1 MVNSSRASST
11 RSKNRYRS
19 KNSNANVDESLF
31 GNTRAETNKNSRMAT
46 PLSNTEVLHFSS
58 NKPISGSHDKTL
70 KNSRKHKETVRVITK
85 DLIRDVVVPSE
96 NHSNSIILNFSEYAK
111 IAQKANDKTLDEA
124 AIKKAQEQ
132 INTKKAEEAR
142 QRKAIMAEYDLKR
155 KENEEVSELEAET
168 RTIAAE
174 LIKRSQQKRLE
185 ENDEIKHLNE
195 LILEAK
201 CHAIRDAQI
210 AEKKQ
215 LLTEVL
221 AEENRLDAMME
232 IDRVQGMQQQEEI
245 VRKRKEQRQQGAIQI
260 MNQIRANESEREL
273 EEERKDQEA
282 KVLVAQ
288 QRKMQ
293 MDDLADIERKKN
305 EQRKLQA
312 EIDIINSEHQRMKEQ
327 KQEEERLAD
336 LRVIQYQKEKD
347 AREAAKLEA
356 EQKLKVEKELE
367 IAKLRAAQ
375 ERASDLQAERDALR
389 AKRHEEATEREFRR
403 KTREEA
409 AKKKAID
416 HEMAIA
422 REEQIT
428 NKRRLMAQQA
438 ARERAEF
445 DFQLKIQ
452 QEVTKSNIE
461 KDNARAQ
468 KQQVYSKEVREQ
480 IRERESQR
488 INERK
493 SFFEET
499 INMDRDIEQ
508 KKQQLEEVKRKK
520 LRDLKD
526 SGVPEKYVSE
536 VARRIGLCD
545 I

>member
-1 MVNSSRASST
+1 MT
-11 RSKNRYRS
+11 
-19 KNSNANVDESLF
+19 
-31 GNTRAETNKNSRMAT
+31 T
-46 PLSNTEVLHFSS
+46 PLSSTEVLHFSS
-58 NKPISGSHDKTL
+58 NKPISGSHDKSL

-124 AIKKAQEQ
+124 SIKKAQDQ
-132 INTKKAEEAR
+132 VNTKKAEEAR

-210 AEKKQ
+210 SEKKQ
-215 LLTEVL
+215 LNYEVL

-260 MNQIRANESEREL
+260 MNQIRANENEREL

-282 KVLVAQ
+282 KVLIAQ

-293 MDDLADIERKKN
+293 MDDLTDIERKKN

-312 EIDIINSEHQRMKEQ
+312 EIDIINAEHQRMKEQ

-336 LRVIQYQKEKD
+336 VRVIQYQKEKD

-356 EQKLKVEKELE
+356 EEKLKVEKELE

-452 QEVTKSNIE
+452 QEVTKVNIE
-461 KDNARAQ
+461 KDNVRAS
-468 KQQVYSKEVREQ
+468 QQQIYAKEVRDQ

-488 INERK
+488 ISERK
-493 SFFEET
+493 QFFEET

>member
-11 RSKNRYRS
+11 ISRTKNRYRS
-19 KNSNANVDESLF
+19 KQNSNVDESLF
-31 GNTRAETNKNSRMAT
+31 GNTRAENNKNSRMNT

-58 NKPISGSHDKTL
+58 NKPISGSHDKSL
-70 KNSRKHKETVRVITK
+70 RNSKKNAKETVRVITK

-124 AIKKAQEQ
+124 AIKKAQDEV
-132 INTKKAEEAR
+132 NAKKAEEAR

-155 KENEEVSELEAET
+155 KENEEISELEAET

-215 LLTEVL
+215 LQQQTQV
-221 AEENRLDAMME
+221 EENRLDAMME

-260 MNQIRANESEREL
+260 MNQIQANENEREL

-282 KVLVAQ
+282 KVLIAQ

-312 EIDIINSEHQRMKEQ
+312 EIDIINAEHQRMKEQ
-327 KQEEERLAD
+327 KHEEERLAD

-347 AREAAKLEA
+347 AREAAKLAAA
-356 EQKLKVEKELE
+356 EKARVEKELE

-416 HEMAIA
+416 QEMAIA

-452 QEVTKSNIE
+452 QELTKKNIE
-461 KDNARAQ
+461 QDNIRAG
-468 KQQVYSKEVREQ
+468 KQQVYAQEVRDQ
-480 IRERESQR
+480 IKEREEER

-493 SFFEET
+493 QFFEET

-508 KKQQLEEVKRKK
+508 KKQQLDEVKRKK
-520 LRDLKD
+520 LMDLKD
-526 SGVPEKYVSE
+526 SGVPEKYVNE
-536 VARRIGLCD
+536 VARRIGLL
-545 I
+545 